1 MRNSLVHL
9 HAEAYRMLAV
19 YEVHMDSS
27 DEFVRR
33 KVHVDLDR
41 FLMEHCEIV
50 AILLTQGLQDAI
62 INFKTERN
70 SKP

>member
-9 HAEAYRMLAV
+9 HAEAYRLLAV
-19 YEVHMDSS
+19 YGVHMDSS
-27 DEFVRR
+27 DEFVRQ
-33 KVHVDLDR
+33 KVHIGLDR

-62 INFKTERN
+62 INLKAERK